1 MRTATVAEAKER
13 LEELIA
19 AARAGETVE
28 IRDADGVVA
37 LAPQLHKATGEPAPV
52 RNPRLPAPE
61 TLEEWGVSGAALKVL
76 TALLDEREE
85 SR

>member
-37 LAPQLHKATGEPAPV
+37 LAPQLHEATREPALA

-61 TLEEWGVSGAALKVL
+61 TLEEWGISAAALKAL